1 MEDKSNKT
9 SIIIALVAI
18 ALIVGGIF
26 LLNQS
31 ISKNTNLEDNQVVT
45 LPQKVKPKPTNF
57 EECKEAGGFVIPGN
71 PEECTFGGSTF
82 VKTVNNKDQDVAS
95 NEKETNKPTNFDEC
109 KGAGGIIRSNQ
120 TQEECTFEGVTFVKP
135 KTTENPKPK
144 PTTGLAADEFIAVLE
159 SINGNQTNYKI
170 VESGFPNPKWIKP
183 GAPMNLVNISSSFN
197 INLQVGKKY
206 KFKANI
212 TESNTGFLINSISS
226 ITEVE

>member
-9 SIIIALVAI
+9 SIIVALVAI

-31 ISKNTNLEDNQVVT
+31 ISKDRNVEETSVVT
-45 LPQKVKPKPTNF
+45 VPEEIKPKPTNF
-57 EECKEAGGFVIPGN
+57 EECKIAGGFVIPGS
-71 PEECTFGGSTF
+71 PEECTFGGNTF
-82 VKTVNNKDQDVAS
+82 VKTVDNKDQEDTVS
-95 NEKETNKPTNFDEC
+95 DEKEIAKPTNFDEC
-109 KGAGGIIRSNQ
+109 KDAGGVIKSSQ
-120 TQEECTFEGVTFVKP
+120 TQEECTFEGVVFVKP
-135 KTTENPKPK
+135 KTIEQPK
-144 PTTGLAADEFIAVLE
+144 PTTSLAEDEFIAILE

-206 KFKANI
+206 KFKANV